1 MLSINIYYSIKY
13 YGCQS
18 MGKKKRIIWGIKI
31 GVPVLLIVLIISGIS
46 FFAFGSETKET
57 SKIEK
62 HGNTDATEATNVSST
77 EIENSELIIATL
89 YMPDLVGT
97 SEEGAIKKL
106 TDMGFY
112 NVKTTLESS
121 SSYEKGFVFS
131 QSIPA
136 NTTVGTNYEITL
148 HVSE

>member
-1 MLSINIYYSIKY
+1 
-13 YGCQS
+13 
-18 MGKKKRIIWGIKI
+18 
-31 GVPVLLIVLIISGIS
+31 
-46 FFAFGSETKET
+46 
-57 SKIEK
+57 
-62 HGNTDATEATNVSST
+62 
-77 EIENSELIIATL
+77 
-89 YMPDLVGT
+89 MPDLVGA

-112 NVKTTLESS
+112 NVKTTHESS

>member
-1 MLSINIYYSIKY
+1 
-13 YGCQS
+13 

-46 FFAFGSETKET
+46 FFAFGGETKET

-89 YMPDLVGT
+89 YMPDLVGA

-112 NVKTTLESS
+112 NVKTTHESS